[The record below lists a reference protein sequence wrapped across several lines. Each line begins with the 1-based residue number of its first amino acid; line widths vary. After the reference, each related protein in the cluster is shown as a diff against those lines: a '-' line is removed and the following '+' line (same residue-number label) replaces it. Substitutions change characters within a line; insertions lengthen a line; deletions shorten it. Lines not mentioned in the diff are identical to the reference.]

1 MDIDVDRINQI
12 FFVISSSHRFSCNG
26 FEIVVNIN
34 IAEKGTN
41 KAEIGTQTEKVT
53 KVASNL
59 PAEGCIK
66 SSNKENYSRDPG
78 ISSIKVPLLITQEK
92 VVSKKR
98 TLSDL
103 LKADDESLELL
114 TPDNFVKKCGAK
126 RIVTE
131 KKK

>member
-1 MDIDVDRINQI
+1 M
-12 FFVISSSHRFSCNG
+12 SSSHRFSCTG

-41 KAEIGTQTEKVT
+41 KADIGTQTEKVT

-78 ISSIKVPLLITQEK
+78 ISSIKVQEK

-98 TLSDL
+98 TLADL
-103 LKADDESLELL
+103 LKADDESVELI
-114 TPDNFVKKCGAK
+114 TPNDLVKKCGAK

-131 KKK
+131 KKNDGGWLTSRKRDKDWL